1 MKDSTTAKA
10 SASAL
15 AATDEDIFNNR
26 LSLIRNLADMQ
37 PAIYFCFPNS
47 TWSSQ
52 WVGLF
57 GVINAV
63 TGGTPPS
70 TPPCLQLTQRTL
82 SLTHHPPTIQAS
94 KSGVVSTR
102 PAEPSTT
109 LLVVP
114 LAQEYPTILYVGLPQ
129 ANKLLTRSNQGAR
142 GWEASVKRRRRRIRM
157 SEFALIFLMG
167 PGCREKRR
175 HGVLSQGVF
184 SVFRGWSSRR
194 PVRRLCCWQGER
206 RRELPGGSYFSP
218 PSSLRSSR
226 HLWAAAS

>member
-37 PAIYFCFPNS
+37 LAIYFCFPNS

-82 SLTHHPPTIQAS
+82 VENTVTHAPPTIQAS

-102 PAEPSTT
+102 PAEPSTPPCT
-109 LLVVP
+109 TCTRVP
-114 LAQEYPTILYVGLPQ
+114 
-129 ANKLLTRSNQGAR
+129 N
-142 GWEASVKRRRRRIRM
+142 
-157 SEFALIFLMG
+157 FFL
-167 PGCREKRR
+167 
-175 HGVLSQGVF
+175 
-184 SVFRGWSSRR
+184 
-194 PVRRLCCWQGER
+194 
-206 RRELPGGSYFSP
+206 
-218 PSSLRSSR
+218 
-226 HLWAAAS
+226 